1 MTEDNH
7 MPDDYKAGD
16 EIWVHPESWAVKKL
30 PPDNKWWHE
39 QGMVSYT
46 RTELYTAVVAERDE
60 LAEKLRKSDEAFT
73 VAQDLINRQYGT
85 IKQLRAVLQNAVAGQ
100 WQPIETAPNMEDC
113 LIYSNR
119 EIFSA
124 YKNKQ
129 GQWIAPD
136 PHGVGQCFILNMPTH
151 WMPLPAPPKNANE

>member
-1 MTEDNH
+1 MLTNEYLDELERLCEAANDILDFDYEAQGYAC
-7 MPDDYKAGD
+7 MPLLKSHRDMLQCGIDIIPA
-16 EIWVHPESWAVKKL
+16 L
-30 PPDNKWWHE
+30 
-39 QGMVSYT
+39 
-46 RTELYTAVVAERDE
+46 VAEVRRLSE
-60 LAEKLRKSDEAFT
+60 
-73 VAQDLINRQYGT
+73 
-85 IKQLRAVLQNAVAGQ
+85 
-100 WQPIETAPNMEDC
+100 WPPIETAPNMEDC

-151 WMPLPAPPKNANE
+151 WRPLPDPPKNANE